1 MKKLLFIFSLM
12 LLGLVSKAQVGSN
25 DLIIQGYVTNATS
38 GLAIPNWPV
47 IITGMGLTQTVE
59 TNSSGW
65 YSDTIS
71 NGSETGPNQLFFVQT
86 MNCDS
91 TYMVDSVSNNQGTI
105 DTAFVDFQLCVQ
117 YPNSCM
123 AMFNVFNDPTVSG
136 HIIFENLST
145 SSDTIASYV
154 WSVNGVT
161 ISTLPYFE
169 NIFPLGQFSEVCL
182 TITSSTGCVDT
193 YCQLV
198 SPGNNGTC
206 LPDFTSQASTSNSLS
221 YTFTNTSFT
230 SAPNPTYY
238 WYFGDGNNS
247 TEANPTHV
255 YSQAGTYS
263 VCLVVN
269 TIDCQNTICHY
280 LTVVEGAG
288 PCNAQ
293 FSYTVSG
300 INPSQV
306 FFINESTGAALSSF
320 WSIGGSIFSAETFP
334 TYTFPSAGEYEVC
347 LNVVSG
353 TMDPIGCEDT
363 FCQFVTILEDTSGT
377 VCNAGFQSSF
387 IGNIPTQSIYQYQFY
402 SAYPSNDNSVSHE
415 WLLSNGEVS
424 TLANPIFGFV
434 PDVYTICHY
443 VYAMDG
449 TCADST
455 CTDLVVVPDTL
466 NGCNAMF
473 SAYIS
478 NTVTNEVTFTNLST
492 DLNAS
497 FIWQFADGSP
507 SEYGVNATH
516 IYSAPGSYPVNLN
529 MTGNGCNDDYTFF
542 VTILPDTSIAGC
554 SASFNY
560 TCQVANPQDVLFD
573 ASMSVIAGNNPGFT
587 WDFGDGSSGM
597 ESTMFHTYA
606 NPGFYLVC
614 LTVYSDSC
622 TNTYCGNIYAGIGD
636 SVTVCNAG
644 FQSSYIGDVPNP
656 SVYPYQF
663 YTAYSSNDN
672 SVSHEWLLSNG
683 ETTTEANPIFGFAP
697 GVYTICHF
705 VYAMDGTC
713 ADSTCIDF
721 VVVPDTL
728 NGCDAM
734 FNSEISAS
742 VTGQVNF
749 YNVSS
754 DLNASFIWDFGDG
767 NTANTINA
775 QHVYSQY
782 GTYSV
787 TLTMVGNGCFDTYTG
802 NIIIDTTNY
811 LYDIGGM
818 VYVGANIADSGW
830 AKLYSIDPISLAAEL
845 ISTVQTD
852 TGFYL
857 FQNLPIGTY
866 LVKAGLNETSAYYSQ
881 YTPTYFGEQY
891 YWYNAQQIVN
901 DINNYD
907 YNISLI
913 YGANPGGNGFVGGS
927 IDDGPFRLYN
937 PEYSSAQSPVMGAQ
951 VIITDLADVPQRWI
965 ESDASGNFQMSDLA
979 YGTYRLMADQPGM
992 TCLPIEFT
1000 LSEET
1005 PGVNIDLVMGDDIT
1019 GIQEPITA
1027 IVQGEVFPNPAQTSA
1042 SIRIQLPVAG
1052 KLAYTLTTLTGQVV
1066 VNGAETA
1073 ASGKQTLNIPVSG
1086 LAQGL
1091 YVLNLFGDNG
1101 QLLGVRKLNVA
1112 H

>member
-1 MKKLLFIFSLM
+1 M

-59 TNSSGW
+59 TNSNGW

-71 NGSETGPNQLFFVQT
+71 NGSETGPNQMFFVQT

-193 YCQLV
+193 FCQLV

-363 FCQFVTILEDTSGT
+363 FCQFVTILEDTSMADCVASFTYNCSVLNPTHVDFNNGSYSLDAPVVYSWSFGDGTSSSLETASHDYDSTGYYDVCLTITSSSCTDTYCSTVYAGIIDSAT
-377 VCNAGFQSSF
+377 VCNASFQSSY
-387 IGNIPTQSIYQYQFY
+387 IGDVPSPEYYPYQFY
-402 SAYPSNDNSVSHE
+402 SAYSSIDTTVSHE
-415 WLLSNGEVS
+415 WILSNGEAS
-424 TLANPIFGFV
+424 TQVNPIFGFL
-434 PDVYTICHY
+434 PGVYTICHI

-455 CTDLVVVPDTL
+455 CADLVV
-466 NGCNAMF
+466 
-473 SAYIS
+473 I
-478 NTVTNEVTFTNLST
+478 
-492 DLNAS
+492 
-497 FIWQFADGSP
+497 
-507 SEYGVNATH
+507 
-516 IYSAPGSYPVNLN
+516 
-529 MTGNGCNDDYTFF
+529 
-542 VTILPDTSIAGC
+542 
-554 SASFNY
+554 
-560 TCQVANPQDVLFD
+560 
-573 ASMSVIAGNNPGFT
+573 
-587 WDFGDGSSGM
+587 
-597 ESTMFHTYA
+597 
-606 NPGFYLVC
+606 
-614 LTVYSDSC
+614 
-622 TNTYCGNIYAGIGD
+622 
-636 SVTVCNAG
+636 
-644 FQSSYIGDVPNP
+644 
-656 SVYPYQF
+656 
-663 YTAYSSNDN
+663 
-672 SVSHEWLLSNG
+672 
-683 ETTTEANPIFGFAP
+683 
-697 GVYTICHF
+697 
-705 VYAMDGTC
+705 
-713 ADSTCIDF
+713 
-721 VVVPDTL
+721 PDTL

-754 DLNASFIWDFGDG
+754 DLNASFIWNFGDG

-782 GTYSV
+782 GAYTV

-802 NIIIDTTNY
+802 TVIIDTTNY

-1005 PGVNIDLVMGDDIT
+1005 PGVDIDLVMGDDIT

-1066 VNGAETA
+1066 VNGAETT